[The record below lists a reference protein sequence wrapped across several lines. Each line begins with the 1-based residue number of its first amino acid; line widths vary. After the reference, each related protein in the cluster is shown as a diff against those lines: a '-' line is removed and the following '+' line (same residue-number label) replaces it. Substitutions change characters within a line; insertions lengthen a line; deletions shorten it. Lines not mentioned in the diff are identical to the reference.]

1 MNIFHKIYKDHDKKN
16 DKKSDKKVALKICVS
31 THKIMSGQLIK
42 NWGLKEILKWAHFFA
57 RFLV

>member
-42 NWGLKEILKWAHFFA
+42 NWGLKEI
-57 RFLV
+57 